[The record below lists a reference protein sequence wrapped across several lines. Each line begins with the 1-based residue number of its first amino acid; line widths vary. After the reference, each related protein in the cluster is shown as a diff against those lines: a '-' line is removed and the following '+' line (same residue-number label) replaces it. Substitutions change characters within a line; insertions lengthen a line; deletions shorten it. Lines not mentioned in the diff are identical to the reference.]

1 MHQRGERGVKE
12 SLETWLAPMITCV
25 VFVGMFERVLTRIRS
40 VSRPT
45 LSISREFE
53 DLFDM
58 QGEELGD
65 ACNTVEPTVLT
76 ER

>member
-1 MHQRGERGVKE
+1 
-12 SLETWLAPMITCV
+12 MITCV
-25 VFVGMFERVLTRIRS
+25 VFVGMFERVLTGIRS